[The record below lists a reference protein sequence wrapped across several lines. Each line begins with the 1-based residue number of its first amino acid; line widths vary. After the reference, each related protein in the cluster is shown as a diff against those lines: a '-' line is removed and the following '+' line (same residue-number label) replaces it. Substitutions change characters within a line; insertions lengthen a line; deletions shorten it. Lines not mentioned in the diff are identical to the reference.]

1 MMLRH
6 VCPRF
11 IFLCLLI
18 VFTAASKFTDE
29 PKVVLFFG
37 DSLSAG
43 LGIDP
48 AQAFP
53 ALIQKK
59 IDSAKWNFKVINAG
73 LSGETSAGGL
83 RRADWLLRQKVDVL
97 VLELGGNDAL
107 RGIDVET
114 TKKNLQGIIDA
125 AKAKH
130 PTVKIVLAGMQAPP
144 NMGQSY
150 AKAFQSIY
158 PDLAKKN
165 NVPLIPFL
173 LEGIGGNPKLNLPD
187 GIHPTPEGH
196 KIVSEVVWKTL
207 SPVLKELR

>member
-1 MMLRH
+1 MMRRH
-6 VCPRF
+6 IQPRC
-11 IFLCLLI
+11 IFLCLLV
-18 VFTAASKFTDE
+18 VFTAASRLGDE
-29 PKVVLFFG
+29 PKVILFFG

-125 AKAKH
+125 ARAKH
-130 PTVKIVLAGMQAPP
+130 PTVKIVLAGMLAPP
-144 NMGQSY
+144 NMGKAYTS
-150 AKAFQSIY
+150 AFQSIY
-158 PDLAKKN
+158 PNLAKKN

-173 LEGIGGNPKLNLPD
+173 LEGVGGNPTLNLPD

-196 KIVSEVVWKTL
+196 RIVSEVVWKTL

>member
-6 VCPRF
+6 VCPRC

-18 VFTAASKFTDE
+18 VFTAASTFTDE

-83 RRADWLLRQKVDVL
+83 RRADWLLRQKVNVL

-173 LEGIGGNPKLNLPD
+173 LEGVGGNPKLNLPD

>member
-1 MMLRH
+1 MLRH
-6 VCPRF
+6 VCPRC

-18 VFTAASKFTDE
+18 VFTAASTFTDE

-173 LEGIGGNPKLNLPD
+173 LEGVGGNPKLNLPD

-196 KIVSEVVWKTL
+196 KIVSEVVWQTL

>member
-6 VCPRF
+6 VCPRC

-18 VFTAASKFTDE
+18 VFTAASTFTDE

-165 NVPLIPFL
+165 HVPLIPFL
-173 LEGIGGNPKLNLPD
+173 LEGVGGNPKLNLPD

>member
-6 VCPRF
+6 VCPRC

-18 VFTAASKFTDE
+18 VFTAASTFTDE

-173 LEGIGGNPKLNLPD
+173 LEGVGGNPKLNLPD